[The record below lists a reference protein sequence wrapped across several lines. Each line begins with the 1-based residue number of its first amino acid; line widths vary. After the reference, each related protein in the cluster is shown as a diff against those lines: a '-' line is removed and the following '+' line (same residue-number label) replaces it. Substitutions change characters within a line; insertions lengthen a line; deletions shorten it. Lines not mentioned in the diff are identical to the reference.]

1 MSSNDR
7 QDQILKLLNTNDYL
21 TVEELSKA
29 LGVSKVTIR
38 SHLTIMEQKG
48 LLFRTHGG
56 AMIPEGKSINRSISN
71 TIREFSKEKE
81 DIARAATQLIA
92 DEDIVLTDSG
102 STCLHL
108 ANFLK
113 GKRFTLVSNS
123 LLLIDALKDEESI
136 DIISLGGTLKR
147 SVMGMTGPMAIS
159 DVSRIHAD
167 ILFLGATGYTNSG
180 IFSSNLAEAELK
192 QCMLE
197 VSDKV
202 CFLADYSKYGTKALA
217 HITSWDN
224 IDIFITDQISPELKM
239 SLEQKGV
246 EVIVTSREV
255 DV

>member
-7 QDQILKLLNTNDYL
+7 QDQILNLLTTNDYL

-38 SHLTIMEQKG
+38 SYLSSMEQKG

-56 AMIPEGKSINRSISN
+56 AMIPERKSIIRSISN

-81 DIARAATQLIA
+81 NIARAAAQLIA
-92 DEDIVLTDSG
+92 DENVVLTDSG

-108 ANFLK
+108 ATFLK
-113 GKRFTLVSNS
+113 GKHCTLVSNS

-136 DIISLGGTLKR
+136 DIVSLGGTLKR

-159 DVSRIHAD
+159 DVSKIHAD

-180 IFSSNLAEAELK
+180 LFSSNLAEAELK

-197 VSDKV
+197 ASDKI

-217 HITSWDN
+217 HISSWDN
-224 IDIFITDQISPELKM
+224 IDIFITDKIAPELKD

-246 EVIVTSREV
+246 EIIITGIEF
-255 DV
+255 